1 MLVRQAKAAYDAG
14 LQMIQNTVLFSLLSS
29 NLPAEEKTEERLSG
43 EANVFLAVGTETTAT
58 VLSLCAYHLLKKP
71 DVVAKMR
78 VALLYLTAIM
88 KEML

>member
-1 MLVRQAKAAYDAG
+1 M
-14 LQMIQNTVLFSLLSS
+14 
-29 NLPAEEKTEERLSG
+29 
-43 EANVFLAVGTETTAT
+43 AT
-58 VLSLCAYHLLKKP
+58 VLSLCVYYLLKKL